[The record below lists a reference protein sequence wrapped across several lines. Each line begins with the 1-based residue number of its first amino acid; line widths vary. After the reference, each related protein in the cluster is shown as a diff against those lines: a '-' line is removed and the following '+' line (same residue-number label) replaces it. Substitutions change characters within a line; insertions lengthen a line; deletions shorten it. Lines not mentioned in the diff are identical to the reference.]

1 MVKQLELATVKAGCH
16 PLEGFEIYWLFSRN
30 QVDFVFQELDL
41 VKAEGA
47 HDRAEFQGGM
57 LPVVWLENY
66 FGLQRVRGNKEPKY
80 VVISGVS
87 TDGELKRVIFPAPHS
102 LKLHKLDSELKPVP
116 SFVLPEKSDDI
127 LGVYSLSGSK
137 LAIVP
142 DIGKIARGAV

>member
-16 PLEGFEIYWLFSRN
+16 PLEGFEIYWLFSRS
-30 QVDFVFQELDL
+30 QVDFVFQELEL
-41 VKAEGA
+41 VKTEGG

-57 LPVVWLENY
+57 LPVIWLEKY
-66 FGLQRVRGNKEPKY
+66 FGLQRMEGSGEPKY

-87 TDGELKRVIFPAPHS
+87 TAGELTRIIFPAPHS
-102 LKLHKLDSELKPVP
+102 LKLHKLESELKPVP

-127 LGVYSLSGSK
+127 LGVYSLSKSK

-142 DIGKIARGAV
+142 DIGKITRFAV